1 MKITDLKQQRET
13 EEKMKK
19 FQKTFNSISTDYKE
33 RAKDIE
39 ERTDDERKLDDNG
52 EGEGNTKQ
60 KKKKN
65 KKRNKKKK
73 ADAAES

>member
-1 MKITDLKQQRET
+1 MKITDLKQQREA
-13 EEKMKK
+13 EEKIKK

-39 ERTDDERKLDDNG
+39 MRTDDERKLDDNG
-52 EGEGNTKQ
+52 EGESNTKR
-60 KKKKN
+60 KKKN

>member
-1 MKITDLKQQRET
+1 MKITDLKQQREA

-39 ERTDDERKLDDNG
+39 MRTDDERKLDDNG
-52 EGEGNTKQ
+52 EGEGNTK